1 MRVSAALS
9 DSSGVAEGGW
19 NLTRQVIIYGESEIK
34 RPIRKIIWVTGEV
47 LKNYN
52 VTFYGI
58 LVFIGPAVLHGLWYL
73 AGNVKTSRHG
83 GVGGLDFRSK
93 DAQNN
98 SFALTVIPRI
108 ACLKSF
114 VFSHCN
120 EIVFC
125 VLTGS
130 GTDQSVSLRPSCG
143 SHGSAV
149 PVRTFAS
156 RTHNV

>member
-98 SFALTVIPRI
+98 SHSEDCLSEIICVFALQWD
-108 ACLKSF
+108 CF
-114 VFSHCN
+114 
-120 EIVFC
+120 
-125 VLTGS
+125 
-130 GTDQSVSLRPSCG
+130 LRVNRFWDWSK
-143 SHGSAV
+143 
-149 PVRTFAS
+149 RFAS
-156 RTHNV
+156 TLLRLTRLCGARAHICKQDP